1 MIQSASLI
9 SFTLLANIP
18 PSGGLGVKGDSAL
31 PARTGAQYMEAIN
44 KQKRDVWIG
53 GEQIVANVAEHPAF
67 SNQVRSLAGLYD
79 LQHRPDLVADMTYVS
94 PTTGDRV
101 GVSFLQP
108 KTIADLEQRRRMIH
122 RWHTE
127 TCGMMGR
134 SPDYLNAA
142 VMAMAA
148 ASDFFAQADP
158 RFGDNIR
165 NYYEYIREN
174 DLLLT
179 HTLINPQ
186 VNRSVGLSQL
196 PQDDIAARIV
206 GENSDGIVI
215 RGARLLATLGATAD
229 EIMVFPSTLLKATAE
244 DAPYAYAFAIP
255 CDTPGLRFICRE
267 SFDYGRSHFD
277 HPLGSR
283 FDENDAIVVF
293 DDVLVPWERVFML
306 QRPDLCNGLYA
317 ETGAVVHMTH
327 QVITK
332 NIAKTEFM
340 LGLVSLITE
349 SIGIGQFQHVQEKI
363 ASVIIALEQLKAAV
377 RAAEA
382 DAALDRWGLMRPRW
396 EYLNVARNWYPQ
408 TYPRLVEIVQQL
420 SASGL
425 MAIPTEADMQNPA
438 IRPQIDKY
446 LQGRHVDA
454 DFRVRLFRLAWD
466 VANSAFGQRQS
477 LYERFFFGD
486 PVRMAG
492 ALVGSYD
499 RTAYMDRVRD
509 FLYKSGPAA
518 GAASRAAREASA
530 SKEG

>member
-1 MIQSASLI
+1 M
-9 SFTLLANIP
+9 
-18 PSGGLGVKGDSAL
+18 
-31 PARTGAQYMEAIN
+31 PARTGAQYLEAIN

-53 GEQIVANVAEHPAF
+53 GQQITENVAEHPAF
-67 SNQVRSLAGLYD
+67 RNQTRSLAALYD
-79 LQHRPDLVADMTYVS
+79 LQHEPDLIDEMTYVS

-108 KTIADLEQRRRMIH
+108 QTISDLERRRRMIY

-142 VMAMAA
+142 MMAMAA
-148 ASDFFAQADP
+148 AADFFSEADP
-158 RFGDNIR
+158 RFGANIR
-165 NYYEYIREN
+165 AYYEYIRER

-186 VNRSVGLSQL
+186 VNRAANLSEL

-206 GENSDGIVI
+206 GETKQGIII
-215 RGARLLATLGATAD
+215 RGARLLATLGPTAD
-229 EIMVFPSTLLKATAE
+229 EIMVFPSTLLRARPE

-267 SFDYGRSHFD
+267 SFDYGKSHYD

-283 FDENDAIVVF
+283 FEEMDAIVVF
-293 DDVLVPWERVFML
+293 DDVLVPWDRVFMF
-306 QRPDLCNGLYA
+306 QRPDLCNALYT
-317 ETGAVVHMTH
+317 ETGATVHMTH

-332 NIAKTEFM
+332 NLAKTEFV
-340 LGLVSLITE
+340 LGVVSLIAE
-349 SIGIGQFQHVQEKI
+349 SIGITQFQHVHEKI
-363 ASVIIALEQLKAAV
+363 ATVVIALEQLRATL

-382 DAALDRWGLMRPRW
+382 DAALDRWGVMRPRW
-396 EYLNVARNWYPQ
+396 EYLNAARNWFPQ
-408 TYPRLVEIVQQL
+408 TYPRFVEIIQQL

-425 MAIPTEADMQNPA
+425 MAIPCEADMSNPH

-446 LQGRHVDA
+446 MQGRNVDA
-454 DFRVRLFRLAWD
+454 DTRIRLFRLAWD
-466 VANSAFGQRQS
+466 IANSAFGQRQS

-492 ALVGSYD
+492 ALVNSYD
-499 RTAYMDRVRD
+499 RTPYMDRVRA
-509 FLYKSGPAA
+509 FLAKAGP
-518 GAASRAAREASA
+518 GA
-530 SKEG
+530 KEG